1 MTGQHA
7 QPPDGCRLQ
16 QTRGMP
22 PPLMAFELV
31 ERSAAQFAER
41 AKHLEGSDELFTSF
55 ASKNFTNERK
65 KSQG

>member
-1 MTGQHA
+1 
-7 QPPDGCRLQ
+7 
-16 QTRGMP
+16 
-22 PPLMAFELV
+22 MAFEVV

-41 AKHLEGSDELFTSF
+41 AKHLEGPDELFTRL

>member
-1 MTGQHA
+1 
-7 QPPDGCRLQ
+7 
-16 QTRGMP
+16 MP

>member
-1 MTGQHA
+1 
-7 QPPDGCRLQ
+7 
-16 QTRGMP
+16 
-22 PPLMAFELV
+22 MAFELV
-31 ERSAAQFAER
+31 ERSVAQFAER